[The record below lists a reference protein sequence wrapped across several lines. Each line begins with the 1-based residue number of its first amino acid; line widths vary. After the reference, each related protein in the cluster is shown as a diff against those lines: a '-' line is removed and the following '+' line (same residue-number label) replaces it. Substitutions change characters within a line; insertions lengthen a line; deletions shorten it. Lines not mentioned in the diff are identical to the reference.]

1 MSVTHRASIVGLLVG
16 LVALLTGGGELR
28 AAQTEEAEPARQAEE
43 ADREEPS
50 DEEGESS
57 RGVTVNLQAPADPT
71 LEVGLGG
78 HMWLWDAAYG
88 GNEREWVPRA
98 TLRWFPVRLLAL
110 SASVDWGVRNTK
122 AGPLQVVNHHA
133 SGIAGVGIVGWLGGV
148 RLGLEAQ
155 GGMLLR
161 TSRLSDDSGTTRR
174 NALIRPTV
182 GFEAHA
188 GLTFGGQGSI
198 SLAGGSRFYAPRRS
212 DIFFGLRLDWT
223 FGSGRQ

>member
-1 MSVTHRASIVGLLVG
+1 MSVTHRTSIVGLLVG
-16 LVALLTGGGELR
+16 LIVGLAGGGELR
-28 AAQTEEAEPARQAEE
+28 AAESEKAEE
-43 ADREEPS
+43 ATAEEPAG
-50 DEEGESS
+50 EEEEESS
-57 RGVTVNLQAPADPT
+57 RGITVDLRGPADPS

-88 GNEREWVPRA
+88 GNERAWIPRA

-110 SASVDWGVRNTK
+110 SATVDWGVRNK
-122 AGPLQVVNHHA
+122 EAGPLQVVNHHTSA
-133 SGIAGVGIVGWLGGV
+133 IAGVGIVGWLGGV

-161 TSRLSDDSGTTRR
+161 TTRLSDDSGTTRR
-174 NALIRPTV
+174 NALVRPTV